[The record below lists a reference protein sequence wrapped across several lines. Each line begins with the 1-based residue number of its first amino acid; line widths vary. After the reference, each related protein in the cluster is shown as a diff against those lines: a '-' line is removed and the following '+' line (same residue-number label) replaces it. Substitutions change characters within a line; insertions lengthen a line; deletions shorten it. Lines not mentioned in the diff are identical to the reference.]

1 MAINTFN
8 TSVQSLFDGLGSVLS
23 TKTVVGEPVTVGDTI
38 IIPLVDVHFG
48 MGAGST
54 TSDTKKKATAGG
66 GMGVDMDPCAVL
78 VIRGDIVRVIPVESS
93 QSAFAKLIDMVPDI
107 MNRFAKGDP
116 MQDEKVAE
124 EVKSIIE
131 DK

>member
-1 MAINTFN
+1 MATNTFN

-23 TKTVVGEPVTVGDTI
+23 TKTVVGEPVTVGDTT

-48 MGAGST
+48 MGAGSAST
-54 TSDTKKKATAGG
+54 DAKNKSTAGG
-66 GMGVDMDPCAVL
+66 GMGVAMDPCAVR
-78 VIRGDIVRVIPVESS
+78 VIRGDVVRVIPVESS

-107 MNRFAKGDP
+107 MNRFTKGDP
-116 MQDEKVAE
+116 MQDEKVAA
-124 EVKSIIE
+124 EVHSIIE

>member
-8 TSVQSLFDGLGSVLS
+8 TSVQSLFEGLGSVLS
-23 TKTVVGEPVTVGDTI
+23 TKTVVGEPVTVGDTT

-48 MGAGST
+48 MGAGSAAAD
-54 TSDTKKKATAGG
+54 SKNKSSSGG

-78 VIRGDIVRVIPVESS
+78 VIRGDVVRVIPVESS

-107 MNRFAKGDP
+107 MNRFTKGDP
-116 MQDEKVAE
+116 MKDEKVAE
-124 EVKSIIE
+124 EVKAIIE